1 MPVAA
6 EGYPTCA
13 GGRGDLYTVIDSH
26 SLGIILPGLDFYGL
40 GILFSYNEGSHCVVH
55 EPVPV
60 IPRLR
65 RASVLHTNEEAS
77 RRFPTRWEQIFYDA
91 IAKQGTGV
99 GHHVVVRPHSIE
111 PCHVLQ
117 LGTLELMRGTI
128 SA

>member
-6 EGYPTCA
+6 EGYSTCA
-13 GGRGDLYTVIDSH
+13 CGRGNLYTVIDS
-26 SLGIILPGLDFYGL
+26 LPAGIILLGPDFYGL
-40 GILFSYNEGSHCVVH
+40 DTLMLFYDVSHCVVH

-65 RASVLHTNEEAS
+65 RASALHTNEEAF
-77 RRFPTRWEQIFYDA
+77 RRFPTSWEQIFYDA